1 MIELTVK
8 RAMSDPIMAIV
19 RAWADEEIMFA
30 TYLLGRSCAAS
41 PDLEK
46 ILAMASI
53 GQDEFGHAELLL
65 NLLVPNPSSRR
76 DRERYFFERGPSDF
90 RICGLLKLE
99 LLDDWAMFVARA
111 FLYEEAEGVRLRW
124 LAQRPQLADV
134 VAAMAREEEEHRRY
148 WRWWISALAKHP
160 EARERLGA
168 ALAHLSPY
176 VGDVLWAE
184 DGAPSWDPL
193 TLRKQWADEVSS
205 FLLPLKV
212 PDVEALIARMGEE
225 PGPSPEVPSF
235 TKFIREQQRIYRSDP
250 EAVTWG

>member
-1 MIELTVK
+1 
-8 RAMSDPIMAIV
+8 MSEPMMAVV
-19 RAWADEEIMFA
+19 RVWADEEIMFA

-53 GQDEFGHAELLL
+53 GQDEFGHADLLL
-65 NLLVPNPSSRR
+65 NLLVPDPSSRR
-76 DRERYFFERGPSDF
+76 DRERYFFERDPSDF

-111 FLYEEAEGVRLRW
+111 FLYEEAEAVRLRC
-124 LAQRPQLADV
+124 LARRTELASI
-134 VAAMAREEEEHRRY
+134 VAAMTREEEEHRRY
-148 WRWWISALAKHP
+148 WRWWISALAAHH
-160 EARERLGA
+160 EGRERLGA

-176 VGDVLWAE
+176 VSDVLWAE
-184 DGAPSWDPL
+184 DRAPSWDSL
-193 TLRKQWADEVSS
+193 KLRKQWADEVSS
-205 FLLPLKV
+205 FLSPLRV
-212 PDVEALIARMGEE
+212 PDVERLTARMAEE

-235 TKFIREQQRIYRSDP
+235 TEFIREQQRIYRSDP